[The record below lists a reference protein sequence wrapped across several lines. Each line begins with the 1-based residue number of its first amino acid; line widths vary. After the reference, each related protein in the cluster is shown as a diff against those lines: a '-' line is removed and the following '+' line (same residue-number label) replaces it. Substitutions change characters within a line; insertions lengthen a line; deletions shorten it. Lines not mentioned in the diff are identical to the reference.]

1 MQLESMSPL
10 QHVFDYFRAHDASD
24 RVLHERDRGLQRML
38 VPLLC
43 VSFFWVAKATGFVK
57 ETVPAPFIAIFC
69 LYSAS
74 AAIYLFALRR
84 NERGLVA
91 AQYLFIVC
99 DPLFPI
105 LAVVISPQ
113 LFGWMVLLLGAMP
126 ARCGIRY
133 GLRSFW
139 LEWGCTVGWFVL
151 ALVII
156 PSARE
161 FAVALLLGMTILL
174 SVPLFVPVIRLAR
187 RAHELDLKHARLN
200 AMTESVTAKGMF
212 LTKVS
217 HEMRSPLQAILSTV
231 DTFEL
236 NVKSDEG
243 REFTNKIR
251 RSLSSLNRHLV
262 DLLTLASS
270 EAGNLSV
277 HPETVDVSALFVDV
291 CDEAR
296 DHAASKYLEFKL
308 ELPAKPVVAKLDAV
322 RLAQILENLATNAI
336 RYTSKGLVVIRLR
349 AWNAASKTIQFE
361 VEDTGRGIDPS
372 EQALIFAPHTR
383 AGEST
388 YVRGSSGMGLA
399 VVRTLLARMG
409 GTIVLE
415 SAPQN
420 GSRFTVTVSALE
432 GIVAGQGANKVLV
445 IDDLEEVLTSL
456 KEVIGGLGF
465 DVDAALGPHAAE
477 TLLAANDYAVVLCDL
492 QMPDKTGVELARESR
507 TSVSR
512 NTGARWIA
520 MTAGTE
526 TDAGQGWP
534 FDAFV
539 RKPIR
544 GAVLKRLLA
553 VRTPAEAPT

>member
-1 MQLESMSPL
+1 MQLETSML
-10 QHVFDYFRAHDASD
+10 MQRVFDYFRAHDVSD
-24 RVLHERDRGLQRML
+24 RVVHERDRGLQRMF

-43 VSFFWVAKATGFVK
+43 VSFFLVAKETGFVK
-57 ETVPAPFIAIFC
+57 ESVPAPFVAIFC
-69 LYSAS
+69 LYSVA

-84 NERGLVA
+84 NERGLVS

-105 LAVVISPQ
+105 LAVVVSPQ
-113 LFGWMVLLLGAMP
+113 LFGWLVLVLGVMP

-133 GLRSFW
+133 GLRTFW
-139 LEWGCTVGWFVL
+139 LEWGCSVAWFLL
-151 ALVII
+151 ALAVI

-161 FAVALLLGMTILL
+161 PAVALLLGMTILL
-174 SVPLFVPVIRLAR
+174 SVPLFLPVIRIAR
-187 RAHELDLKHARLN
+187 RTHELDLKHARLDV
-200 AMTESVTAKGMF
+200 MTESVSAKSIF

-236 NVKSDEG
+236 NDKSAEG

-251 RSLSSLNRHLV
+251 RSVSSLNRHLV

-277 HPETVDVSALFVDV
+277 HPETVDLSALFGDV

-296 DHAASKYLEFKL
+296 DHAASKHLELEL
-308 ELPAKPVVAKLDAV
+308 ELPAEPVVAKLDAV

-336 RYTSKGLVVIRLR
+336 RYTSKGRVVIRLR

-383 AGEST
+383 AGESA
-388 YVRGSSGMGLA
+388 YVRGSAGMGLA
-399 VVRTLLARMG
+399 VVQTLLARMG
-409 GTIVLE
+409 GTVVLE
-415 SAPQN
+415 SAPGN
-420 GSRFTVTVSALE
+420 GSRFTVTVSAPE
-432 GIVAGQGANKVLV
+432 GNVAGQGGNKVLV
-445 IDDLEEVLTSL
+445 VDDLEEVLTGL

-465 DVDAALGPHAAE
+465 EVDAALGPHAAE
-477 TLLAANDYAVVLCDL
+477 MLLAANDYAVVLCDL

-512 NTGARWIA
+512 NTAARWIA

-534 FDAFV
+534 FDAFI

-553 VRTPAEAPT
+553 VRIPAEAPT